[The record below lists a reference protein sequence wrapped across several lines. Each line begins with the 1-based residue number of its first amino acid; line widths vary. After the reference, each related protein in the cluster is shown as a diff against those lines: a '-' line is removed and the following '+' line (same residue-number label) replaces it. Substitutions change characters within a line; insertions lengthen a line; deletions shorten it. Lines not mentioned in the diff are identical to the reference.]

1 MRVVYISHTSKAT
14 DGSSK
19 ALIYLAQAMRDK
31 GIDIL
36 VILPRQGE
44 LYQELQT
51 RGIRCIILRWNFR
64 MSVYPWSQTKL
75 DKFLLFPRLIGRLII
90 NSFATLQVINL
101 LKKNRP
107 DLIHTNSSVT
117 SIGYY
122 VAKFLKIPHIWHI
135 REYGALNFQTFY
147 YYPTFKHQKLR
158 YNKQNS
164 YTICI
169 TKDLQRYN
177 ALLSHINSIVIYD
190 GVLPAN
196 AIDYVSHKKPYFL
209 CVGRLEHIKGILPL
223 IDAYANYYQTHSSPL
238 PLYIAGNGNP
248 KYTELVIAKI
258 QDYGIEN
265 QVKLLGMI
273 DDVMPY
279 YKEAKALIV
288 PSLFEG
294 FGFITAEAMFSG
306 CLVIGNNVA
315 GTKEQFDNGLELTG
329 EEIALRYTTEAQLV
343 QHLIDVTNNPIEQY
357 EPIIL
362 RGQEVVRQLYTAEKH
377 VEQVY
382 DLYKKITTKEQYID
396 L

>member
-1 MRVVYISHTSKAT
+1 
-14 DGSSK
+14 
-19 ALIYLAQAMRDK
+19 
-31 GIDIL
+31 
-36 VILPRQGE
+36 
-44 LYQELQT
+44 
-51 RGIRCIILRWNFR
+51 
-64 MSVYPWSQTKL
+64 
-75 DKFLLFPRLIGRLII
+75 
-90 NSFATLQVINL
+90 
-101 LKKNRP
+101 
-107 DLIHTNSSVT
+107 
-117 SIGYY
+117 
-122 VAKFLKIPHIWHI
+122 
-135 REYGALNFQTFY
+135 
-147 YYPTFKHQKLR
+147 
-158 YNKQNS
+158 
-164 YTICI
+164 
-169 TKDLQRYN
+169 
-177 ALLSHINSIVIYD
+177 
-190 GVLPAN
+190 
-196 AIDYVSHKKPYFL
+196 
-209 CVGRLEHIKGILPL
+209 
-223 IDAYANYYQTHSSPL
+223 
-238 PLYIAGNGNP
+238 
-248 KYTELVIAKI
+248 
-258 QDYGIEN
+258 
-265 QVKLLGMI
+265 MI

>member
-1 MRVVYISHTSKAT
+1 MRIVYISHTSKAT
-14 DGSSK
+14 DGPSK

-31 GIDIL
+31 GIDVH
-36 VILPRQGE
+36 VILPRQGS
-44 LYQELQT
+44 LSQELQD

-64 MSVYPWSQTKL
+64 MSVYPWNQTKL
-75 DKFLLFPRLIGRLII
+75 DKFLLFPRLIGRFII
-90 NSFATLQVINL
+90 NNFATLQVINL

-117 SIGYY
+117 SVGYY
-122 VAKFLKIPHIWHI
+122 VAQFLKIPHIWHI

-158 YNKQNS
+158 YKKQNS

-169 TKDLQRYN
+169 TKDIQKYN
-177 ALLSHINSIVIYD
+177 SLLNDVNSTVIYD

-196 AIDYVSHKKPYFL
+196 AIDYVSQKKPYFL
-209 CVGRLEHIKGILPL
+209 YVGRLEYIKGILPL
-223 IDAYANYYQTHSSPL
+223 IDAYANYYQTHPSPL
-238 PLYIAGNGNP
+238 PLYIAGSGGP
-248 KYTELVIAKI
+248 KYTELVITKL
-258 QDYGIEN
+258 QKYGIEH
-265 QVKLLGMI
+265 QVKMLGMI
-273 DDVMPY
+273 NDVLPY

-306 CLVIGNNVA
+306 CLVIGNDVA

-329 EEIALRYTTEAQLV
+329 QEIALRYTTDAQLV
-343 QHLIDVTNNPIEQY
+343 QHLIDVTNNPIDQY

-362 RGQEVVRQLYTAEKH
+362 RGQEVVRQLYTAEEH
-377 VEQVY
+377 VEKVY
-382 DLYKKITTKEQYID
+382 DLYKKITTKE
-396 L
+396 